1 MSDTNAIQATEDST
15 LSGTQAAAPADGLVI
30 DNANDNAELDTG
42 FDVVL
47 SDDEGKQKQDPA
59 TNAQFAQRRLD
70 RKRQRDLEQ
79 QAEAVKRG
87 ELPEN
92 LRVTPDLPPQP
103 NVNDFFGD
111 DALYSKYN
119 GDTAMASAAFQQANN
134 EWSTKAQDARS
145 NAVAEQ
151 GRKTQEFTQQ
161 SEHYVVAARKHY
173 DAAEKLNIPDYQDK
187 EDAFMQLV
195 PPQVGADIMTLFP
208 EKSAAIMYHLGA
220 NPEKTRQLL
229 SMNGQQALIELTRL
243 SERLTLKPR
252 GKQVSEA
259 PNPDEPIQGQAVA
272 ANISALEKQMN
283 AAAEKGDVEAYRK
296 LRQQLNK
303 GSRK

>member
-1 MSDTNAIQATEDST
+1 MSDTNAIQATEDLN

-30 DNANDNAELDTG
+30 DNANGNAGLEVG

-47 SDDEGKQKQDPA
+47 NDDEGKPKQDPE
-59 TNAQFAQRRLD
+59 TNAKFAAKRLE

-92 LRVTPDLPPQP
+92 LRVNPDLPPQP

-134 EWSTKAQDARS
+134 DWSTKAHDARS

-151 GRKTQEFTQQ
+151 GRKAQEYTQQ
-161 SEHYVVAARKHY
+161 STQYVEAARKHY
-173 DAAEKLNIPDYQDK
+173 DAAEKLNIPDYQAK
-187 EDAFMQLV
+187 EDAFAQLV
-195 PPQVGADIMTLFP
+195 PPQVTNDIMRLFP
-208 EKSAAIMYHLGA
+208 EKSAALVYHLGA
-220 NPEKTRQLL
+220 NPETTRRLM
-229 SMNGQQALIELTRL
+229 SMDGQSALIELTRL

-252 GKQVSEA
+252 GQQVSSAPPADQSLAGDVSSANVEA
-259 PNPDEPIQGQAVA
+259 MRKAMDA
-272 ANISALEKQMN
+272 ASS
-283 AAAEKGDVEAYRK
+283 KGDVETYRK
-296 LRQQLNK
+296 LKAKLK
-303 GSRK
+303 GIR